1 MPHTPGDFYCSE
13 KFTWLSVDLEKRQHF
28 SCCAAL
34 PTKIDLTWLKD
45 NPGQLFNTAH
55 LQQERQQM
63 LDNIPVPSCE
73 GPCWKPERDN
83 LVSRRDILQS
93 YVKTHTNIT
102 VKSPEQF
109 HIMLGS
115 TCNLTCSYCCK
126 QYSSA
131 WLKDIADNGP
141 YMDRDRFTLN
151 KLDSILTKISQP
163 AQQASLGFQSLL
175 TELATFKNVK
185 EIFITG
191 GEPLLY
197 NEFPKLINKLSDS
210 NNSNITFFSG
220 MGVNP
225 TRFRAQL
232 SKIKNTP
239 AIRILISAEC
249 CDRLYEFNR
258 YGNTWE
264 NFIINLQEI
273 MQQGFKFEFS
283 SVLSNLTLFGFAE
296 FLKRFPDV
304 NIKHE
309 FCGDPDFLNVNVLDE
324 QSKELVYKQIED
336 SKFKFKD
343 SILSAM
349 LQPCTD
355 EQRQNLSVYL
365 KQFAN
370 RRNLSLGVF
379 PISFQDW
386 INRD

>member
-163 AQQASLGFQSLL
+163 TQKKMYLH
-175 TELATFKNVK
+175 
-185 EIFITG
+185 
-191 GEPLLY
+191 
-197 NEFPKLINKLSDS
+197 
-210 NNSNITFFSG
+210 
-220 MGVNP
+220 M
-225 TRFRAQL
+225 
-232 SKIKNTP
+232 NT
-239 AIRILISAEC
+239 C
-249 CDRLYEFNR
+249 
-258 YGNTWE
+258 
-264 NFIINLQEI
+264 
-273 MQQGFKFEFS
+273 K
-283 SVLSNLTLFGFAE
+283 
-296 FLKRFPDV
+296 
-304 NIKHE
+304 
-309 FCGDPDFLNVNVLDE
+309 
-324 QSKELVYKQIED
+324 
-336 SKFKFKD
+336 
-343 SILSAM
+343 
-349 LQPCTD
+349 
-355 EQRQNLSVYL
+355 
-365 KQFAN
+365 
-370 RRNLSLGVF
+370 VF
-379 PISFQDW
+379 
-386 INRD
+386 